1 MKKGNLLPILL
12 IAGAAY
18 AFMAFRRRPG
28 VTVTADMPIRQP
40 AEEFEADTRGA
51 QVKSSLI
58 DAGTKLISNLFAKKT
73 ERQKTAK
80 RVQATAVKRAVKSGT
95 ATRKQ
100 AKAVT
105 KSLSQGIGPI
115 RIGFDDNQVLC

>member
-12 IAGAAY
+12 IAGAAV
-18 AFMAFRRRPG
+18 AFMAYRRRPG
-28 VTVTADMPIRQP
+28 VTVTADMPIRQT

-73 ERQKTAK
+73 
-80 RVQATAVKRAVKSGT
+80 
-95 ATRKQ
+95 TRKQ

>member
-18 AFMAFRRRPG
+18 AFMAFRRRP
-28 VTVTADMPIRQP
+28 VTVTADMPIRQT